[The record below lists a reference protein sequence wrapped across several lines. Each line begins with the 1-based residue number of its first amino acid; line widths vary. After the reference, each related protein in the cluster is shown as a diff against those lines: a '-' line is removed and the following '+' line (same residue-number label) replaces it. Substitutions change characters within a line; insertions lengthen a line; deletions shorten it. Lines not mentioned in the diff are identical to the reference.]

1 MTVAIYGGSFN
12 PPHPAHVR
20 AAKTAY
26 DSLRPEHFIV
36 MPAAEPPHKAM
47 ASGSPDAAERLEL
60 TRIAFRG
67 CDWAEVSDLEL
78 RRGGA
83 SYTSDTVR
91 ELMDMYPGAEIALCM
106 GADMLL
112 SFELWHEARW
122 LLENCRLAVMPRE
135 DGEADALRRCAQDLR
150 GRYGA
155 RIDILDAAP
164 MPMSSSDIRS
174 LLRERRGDGILD
186 GEVYARIIRRRSYGA
201 KPSLPWL
208 REQVRPWLK
217 ASRVPHVLGCEQEA
231 VRLAERWDADPDE
244 AAEAGILHDITKKL
258 SMPEQLLLAEKY
270 GIVFDKFEREN
281 LKLTHAVTG
290 AAVARDLF
298 GVDDE
303 VYSAIRWHTTARP
316 GMTLLDKIIYMA
328 DYIEPT
334 RDFPGVDGLRELA
347 YRDLDRA
354 MELGLEMSLQELR
367 EKGTEPHT
375 ASVNALLFFRKDE
388 TR

>member
-1 MTVAIYGGSFN
+1 MTIALYGGSFN

-60 TRIAFRG
+60 TRIAFRA
-67 CDWAEVSDLEL
+67 CEWADVSDLEL
-78 RRGGA
+78 KRGGA

-91 ELMDMYPGAEIALCM
+91 ELMGMYPGAEIVLVM

-112 SFELWHEARW
+112 SFELWHEAAF
-122 LLENCRLAVMPRE
+122 LLKSCRLAVMPRE
-135 DGEADALRRCAQDLR
+135 DGGTEELRSCAARLGQKC
-150 GRYGA
+150 GA
-155 RIDILDAAP
+155 EIAILDAAP
-164 MPMSSSDIRS
+164 MPMSSSELRG
-174 LLRERRGDGILD
+174 LLKQRRGEDILD
-186 GEVYARIIRRRSYGA
+186 PDVYARIIRRRDYGS
-201 KPSLPWL
+201 KPSLSWL

-217 ASRVPHVLGCEQEA
+217 SSRVPHVLGCEQEA
-231 VRLAERWDADPDE
+231 VKLAARWGEEQDE

-270 GIVFDKFEREN
+270 GIVFDKFERTN
-281 LKLTHAVTG
+281 LKLTHAITG

-298 GVDDE
+298 GVDDR
-303 VYSAIRWHTTARP
+303 VCSAIRWHTTAKP
-316 GMTLLDKIIYMA
+316 GMSLLEKIIYMA

-334 RDFPGVDGLRELA
+334 RDFPGVDALRELA
-347 YRDLDRA
+347 YRDLDAA
-354 MELGLEMSLQELR
+354 MALGLEMSLEELR
-367 EKGTEPHT
+367 EKGTEPHP